1 MFLSLTALKI
11 SLKRFYNEIKFQ
23 NQTKTK
29 FLSDFNINKILIIND
44 LLKNDEKELIKL
56 VISASL
62 LTIKP
67 IIQAEIIL
75 VVSSITSKD
84 NYYLDRLFELDESIQ
99 TYYLTVI
106 EKYIEVGKDKK
117 NHDKVVH
124 HEHKSIT
131 NNAFV
136 EELENK
142 HELLKSKYNDLEKE
156 FMELNL
162 RHKDAIIEINFQK
175 NKNLN
180 SIEVQEELIKDTIM
194 FNQLKND
201 FEQKD
206 NEIEDLKRDL
216 ELINKRN
223 NEEKMKLK
231 VVLKIIYLKDKISE
245 YEDKLHGYKNL
256 HQENERLKAKIKEY
270 NLLKDKI
277 KEYDDIVITLELK
290 NKQIE
295 KLISEK
301 QASSLQIE
309 KLNKEIATEK
319 EKCRGLIYEKKKYE
333 LELNDLKDVSRTEL
347 SKKRSDKMNETMRD
361 KSFIAEKGNRLN
373 MLDES
378 IGDWEKK
385 EEKDNLIKSLE
396 KDVNIIINY

>member
-1 MFLSLTALKI
+1 M
-11 SLKRFYNEIKFQ
+11 
-23 NQTKTK
+23 
-29 FLSDFNINKILIIND
+29 
-44 LLKNDEKELIKL
+44 
-56 VISASL
+56 
-62 LTIKP
+62 TIKP

-84 NYYLDRLFELDESIQ
+84 NYYLDRLFELDENIQ

-142 HELLKSKYNDLEKE
+142 HELLKSKYNELENE

-175 NKNLN
+175 NKNMN
-180 SIEVQEELIKDTIM
+180 SIEVQKELIKETIM

-216 ELINKRN
+216 EVINKRS

-231 VVLKIIYLKDKISE
+231 VV
-245 YEDKLHGYKNL
+245 
-256 HQENERLKAKIKEY
+256 
-270 NLLKDKI
+270 
-277 KEYDDIVITLELK
+277 
-290 NKQIE
+290 
-295 KLISEK
+295 
-301 QASSLQIE
+301 
-309 KLNKEIATEK
+309 
-319 EKCRGLIYEKKKYE
+319 
-333 LELNDLKDVSRTEL
+333 
-347 SKKRSDKMNETMRD
+347 
-361 KSFIAEKGNRLN
+361 
-373 MLDES
+373 
-378 IGDWEKK
+378 
-385 EEKDNLIKSLE
+385 
-396 KDVNIIINY
+396 